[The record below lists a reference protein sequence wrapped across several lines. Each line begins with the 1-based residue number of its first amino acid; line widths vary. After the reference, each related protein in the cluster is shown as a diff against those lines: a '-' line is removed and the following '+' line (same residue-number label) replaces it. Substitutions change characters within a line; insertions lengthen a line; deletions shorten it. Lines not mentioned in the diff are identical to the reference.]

1 MSLKSNFNN
10 KRDYYFWATFLCY
23 LITLDSRASNTDR
36 KLFGTL
42 AYRMISKAAEDV
54 PTDPVC
60 KIFFQPLSLYPLP
73 CSTWTTIHFALGLQ
87 MPINLCRKNC

>member
-23 LITLDSRASNTDR
+23 LIALDSRAPNTDR

-60 KIFFQPLSLYPLP
+60 NFFFHPIFGLSLYLRAMIPLV
-73 CSTWTTIHFALGLQ
+73 I
-87 MPINLCRKNC
+87 